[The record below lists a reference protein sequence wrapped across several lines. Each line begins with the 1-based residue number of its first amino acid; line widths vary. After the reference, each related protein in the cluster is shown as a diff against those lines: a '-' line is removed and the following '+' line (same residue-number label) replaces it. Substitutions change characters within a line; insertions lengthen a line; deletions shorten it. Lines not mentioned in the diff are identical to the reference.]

1 MRDLYRLSG
10 SNGKRVFI
18 LRPNQEKN
26 TKSRKNKMLRCV
38 SASKLC
44 LSHEEDTVQQCWDNL
59 PCEWLLIKMSK
70 RPAPVTTDISQYY
83 RR

>member
-10 SNGKRVFI
+10 SKGKRVFI

-26 TKSRKNKMLRCV
+26 TMLRCV
-38 SASKLC
+38 SASTLC
-44 LSHEEDTVQQCWDNL
+44 LSNEEDTVQQCWDNL
-59 PCEWLLIKMSK
+59 PCQWLLIKMSR

-83 RR
+83 SR